1 MSTMFARTGRVGGW
15 CRTREFWF
23 LLAAL
28 VLPLGWMLPV
38 CRFAWVRVVSQ
49 RGARAGRLL
58 S

>member
-1 MSTMFARTGRVGGW
+1 MFARTRRMGGW
-15 CRTREFWF
+15 YRTPGFWF
-23 LLAAL
+23 VLAAL

-49 RGARAGRLL
+49 RGARAVRLP